1 MTPDRDDVKVVQSMV
16 DTMVGIPKFSYPAH
30 TNNAPRPTGEFAHI
44 KLIEAYPVGIPTRVA
59 VGQTYDNTDYVI
71 YAPNRLR
78 FRIGVVDSDGIAS
91 SKILNGWTSE
101 AIKDI
106 MMSTGYGF
114 IKVDP
119 ISNEDAKLEKE
130 WEYRKG
136 FSLEL
141 YATRKLQET
150 VDNITGVCIEMKYYE
165 DDQAVYI
172 SNIEVNDN

>member
-1 MTPDRDDVKVVQSMV
+1 MTPDRDDVKVVQSMI
-16 DTMVGIPKFSYPAH
+16 DTMVGIPKFSYPSH
-30 TNNAPRPTGEFAHI
+30 TNNAPRPTGEFAHV
-44 KLIEAYPVGIPTRVA
+44 KLIEAYPVGIPSRNVLS
-59 VGQTYDNTDYVI
+59 QTAETTDYVS
-71 YAPNRLR
+71 YVPNKLR

-101 AIKDI
+101 AMKNI

-114 IKVDP
+114 IRVDP

-150 VDNITGVCIEMKYYE
+150 VDNITGVTIGMKYYE

-172 SNIEVNDN
+172 STIEVND